1 MLNKI
6 AAVLLILLLCI
17 SDVVAPI
24 YATDVV
30 DVTGEAH
37 VTSADGL
44 SVSAESAIVLEATT
58 GDVVYEK
65 DADTRRPMAST
76 TKIMTAITALE
87 AGDLDKKVSVPAEA
101 VGVEG
106 SSVYLEKG
114 DSLSLYDL
122 VWALMLESANDA
134 AAAIAIEV
142 AGSIE
147 AFAELMNEKAAE
159 IGLCDT
165 HFTNPHGLDNEEH
178 YTTARDLARL
188 AVYALKNEKFAEI
201 VSTYKKTVEIDGETR
216 YLLNHNKMLKLY
228 DGAIGV
234 KTGYTKRSG
243 RCLVSAAE
251 RDGVR
256 LVAVTLNAPDDWRD
270 HTAMLDAGFECFER
284 RELIR
289 EGESVFIVP
298 CIGSE
303 KGEVLLSNHDAL
315 CAVVRKNTPD
325 ITRRIELPR
334 YMWAPIEAGDMVGRI
349 VFSQDGVDIGEVP
362 IFADETAQ
370 RVVYKKGLLE
380 RIFE

>member
-1 MLNKI
+1 MRNKI
-6 AAVLLILLLCI
+6 AAALLILPLC
-17 SDVVAPI
+17 VADITAPLD
-24 YATDVV
+24 A
-30 DVTGEAH
+30 
-37 VTSADGL
+37 ADIDLSEQVAASGGL

-58 GDVVYEK
+58 GDVVFEK

-147 AFAELMNEKAAE
+147 AFAGLMNEKAAE

-165 HFTNPHGLDNEEH
+165 HFTNPHGLDNEDH

-188 AVYALKNEKFAEI
+188 AIYALKNEKFAEI

-315 CAVVRKNTPD
+315 SAVVRKNTPD
-325 ITRRIELPR
+325 ITRRIELPH
-334 YMWAPIEAGDMVGRI
+334 YMWTPVEAGDMVGRI
-349 VFSQDGVDIGEVP
+349 VFVQDGVDIGEVP
-362 IFADETAQ
+362 IFADETVE

-380 RIFE
+380 RIFG

>member
-1 MLNKI
+1 MRNKI
-6 AAVLLILLLCI
+6 AAVLLILPLCI
-17 SDVVAPI
+17 SDISASLSAAD
-24 YATDVV
+24 ATDV
-30 DVTGEAH
+30 TEAAAA
-37 VTSADGL
+37 SADGL

-58 GDVVYEK
+58 GDVVFEK
-65 DADTRRPMAST
+65 DADTHRPMAST

-159 IGLCDT
+159 IELCDT
-165 HFTNPHGLDNEEH
+165 HFTNPHGLDNEDH

-303 KGEVLLSNHDAL
+303 KGEVLLSSHDAL
-315 CAVVRKNTPD
+315 SAVVRKNTPD

-334 YMWAPIEAGDMVGRI
+334 YMWAPVEAGDMVGRI
-349 VFSQDGVDIGEVP
+349 VFSQHGVDIGEVP
-362 IFADETAQ
+362 IFADETVE

-380 RIFE
+380 RLFG

>member
-1 MLNKI
+1 MRNKI
-6 AAVLLILLLCI
+6 AAVLLILPLCI

-58 GDVVYEK
+58 GDVVFEK

-165 HFTNPHGLDNEEH
+165 HFTNPHGLDDEEH

-303 KGEVLLSNHDAL
+303 KGEVLLSSHDAL
-315 CAVVRKNTPD
+315 SAVVRKNTPD

-362 IFADETAQ
+362 IFADETVE

-380 RIFE
+380 RIFG

>member
-1 MLNKI
+1 MRNKI
-6 AAVLLILLLCI
+6 AAALLILPLCI
-17 SDVVAPI
+17 
-24 YATDVV
+24 TDIGASLRAAETL
-30 DVTGEAH
+30 DVTDETA
-37 VTSADGL
+37 VTSANGL

-58 GDVVYEK
+58 GDVVFEK

-87 AGDLDKKVSVPAEA
+87 AGDLTKKVSVPAEA

-114 DSLSLYDL
+114 DSLTLIDL

-147 AFAELMNEKAAE
+147 AFADMMNEKAAE
-159 IGLCDT
+159 IGLENT

-188 AVYALKNEKFAEI
+188 AVYALKNEQFAEI
-201 VSTYKKTVEIDGETR
+201 VSTYRKTVDIDGETR

-270 HTAMLDAGFECFER
+270 HTAMLNAGFECFER

-303 KGEVLLSNHDAL
+303 KGEVTLGNRDPLTV
-315 CAVVRKNTPD
+315 VVRKGTPE
-325 ITRRIELPR
+325 ITRRIELPH
-334 YMWAPIEAGDMVGRI
+334 YMWAPVEVDDVVGRI
-349 VFSQDGVDIGEVP
+349 VFVQNGVDIGEVP
-362 IFADETAQ
+362 IYAEETAE
-370 RVVYKKGLLE
+370 RVIYKKGLLE
-380 RIFE
+380 RLFG